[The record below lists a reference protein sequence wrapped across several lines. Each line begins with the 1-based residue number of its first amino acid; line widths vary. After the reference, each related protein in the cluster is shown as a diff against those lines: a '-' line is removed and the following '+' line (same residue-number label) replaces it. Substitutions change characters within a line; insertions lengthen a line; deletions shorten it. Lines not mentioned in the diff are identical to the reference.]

1 MKKASFVNETIPNR
15 RKSKGDKTIKNFEN
29 ACSFFGKIFILIN
42 LKSKL
47 SI

>member
-1 MKKASFVNETIPNR
+1 IVPKRSKKSGV
-15 RKSKGDKTIKNFEN
+15 KTIKNFEN

-42 LKSKL
+42 LKSKY